1 MEQKRHKRKEIFS
14 VLMVS
19 NTGKRIKKYR
29 VSKSSFHLI
38 AVFLFLLCAIAAG
51 MSCWAVYVLGNQA
64 ALHKQITSGEQQVL
78 QLKEENER
86 LTGELAKVSEE
97 LEALQSKEADDT
109 ASAET
114 VEGQEAEPEQE
125 GSYPNRFPSSGVA
138 LVISPYSPDQPYM
151 SFGMQVEDSII
162 ATEDG
167 TVTTISSDDTYPY
180 IIEIEHENGYQT
192 RYMCNQEAQL
202 NVQEG
207 DQVISGTE
215 LITITL
221 ENTQLDYQVF
231 LEGEPIDPIN
241 IIDAKG

>member
-19 NTGKRIKKYR
+19 NTGKSIMKYR
-29 VSKSSFHLI
+29 VSKLFIRLI

-51 MSCWAVYVLGNQA
+51 LSCWAVYVLGNQE
-64 ALHKQITSGEQQVL
+64 ALHKQIASGEQQAL

-86 LTGELAKVSEE
+86 LGSEMTRLTAE
-97 LEALQSKEADDT
+97 LETLRNNEAQT
-109 ASAET
+109 TEGGEAAGET
-114 VEGQEAEPEQE
+114 EQE
-125 GSYPNRFPSSGVA
+125 GDSSYPNRFPSSGVA
-138 LVISPYSPDQPYM
+138 LVISSYSPDQPYM

-167 TVTTISSDDTYPY
+167 AVTAISSDDTYSY
-180 IIEIEHENGYQT
+180 IIEIEHENGYET

-207 DQVISGTE
+207 DQVLSGE
-215 LITITL
+215 ALITVTL
-221 ENTQLDYQVF
+221 ENTQLDYQVL

>member
-19 NTGKRIKKYR
+19 NTGKSIMKYR
-29 VSKSSFHLI
+29 VSKLFIRLI

-51 MSCWAVYVLGNQA
+51 LSCWVVYVLGNQE
-64 ALHKQITSGEQQVL
+64 ALHKQIASGEQQAL

-86 LTGELAKVSEE
+86 LGSEMTRLTAE
-97 LEALQSKEADDT
+97 LETLRNNEAQT
-109 ASAET
+109 TEGGEAAGET
-114 VEGQEAEPEQE
+114 EQE
-125 GSYPNRFPSSGVA
+125 GDSSYPNRFPSSGVA
-138 LVISPYSPDQPYM
+138 LVISSYSPDQPYM

-167 TVTTISSDDTYPY
+167 AVTAISSDDTYSY
-180 IIEIEHENGYQT
+180 IIEIEHENGYET

-207 DQVISGTE
+207 DQVLSGE
-215 LITITL
+215 ALITVTL
-221 ENTQLDYQVF
+221 ENTQLDYQVL

>member
-19 NTGKRIKKYR
+19 NTGKSIKKYR
-29 VSKSSFHLI
+29 VSKSSIRLL

-51 MSCWAVYVLGNQA
+51 LSCWAVYVLGNQA
-64 ALHKQITSGEQQVL
+64 ALHKQIASGEQQVL
-78 QLKEENER
+78 QLKEENAYLEGELTR
-86 LTGELAKVSEE
+86 LTQE
-97 LEALQSKEADDT
+97 LETQRSNGTQMAESGEA
-109 ASAET
+109 AK
-114 VEGQEAEPEQE
+114 EAEPEVEAE

-138 LVISPYSPDQPYM
+138 LVMSPYTPDQPYM

-167 TVTTISSDDTYPY
+167 TVTAISSDDTYSY
-180 IIEIEHENGYQT
+180 IIEIEHDNGYKT

-207 DQVISGTE
+207 DQVLSGE
-215 LITITL
+215 ALITVTL
-221 ENTQLDYQVF
+221 ENTQLDYQVL

>member
-1 MEQKRHKRKEIFS
+1 MSGRKHI
-14 VLMVS
+14 
-19 NTGKRIKKYR
+19 
-29 VSKSSFHLI
+29 LI
-38 AVFLFLLCAIAAG
+38 TLGFAAAVRLL
-51 MSCWAVYVLGNQA
+51 
-64 ALHKQITSGEQQVL
+64 
-78 QLKEENER
+78 
-86 LTGELAKVSEE
+86 
-97 LEALQSKEADDT
+97 
-109 ASAET
+109 ASAVSGLLFT
-114 VEGQEAEPEQE
+114 YHYSRLQFDLVNVVCGAVVEQEPEQE
-125 GSYPNRFPSSGVA
+125 GTYPNRFPSSGVA
-138 LVISPYSPDQPYM
+138 LVISSYSPDQPYM

-207 DQVISGTE
+207 DQVTSGSE

>member
-19 NTGKRIKKYR
+19 NTGKSIKKYR

-51 MSCWAVYVLGNQA
+51 MSCWAVYVLENQA
-64 ALHKQITSGEQQVL
+64 ALHKQIISGEQQAQ

-86 LTGELAKVSEE
+86 LSGELTKVSEE
-97 LEALQSKEADDT
+97 LEVLQSKGADSLT
-109 ASAET
+109 NVET
-114 VEGQEAEPEQE
+114 VVEQEPEQE
-125 GSYPNRFPSSGVA
+125 GTYPNRFQSSGVA
-138 LVISPYSPDQPYM
+138 LVISSYSPDQPYM

-207 DQVISGTE
+207 DQVTSGSE

>member
-19 NTGKRIKKYR
+19 NTGKSIKKYR

-51 MSCWAVYVLGNQA
+51 MSCWAIYVLENQA
-64 ALHKQITSGEQQVL
+64 ALHKQIISGEQQAQ

-86 LTGELAKVSEE
+86 LSGELTKVSEE
-97 LEALQSKEADDT
+97 LEVLQSKGADSLT
-109 ASAET
+109 NVET
-114 VEGQEAEPEQE
+114 VVEQEPEQE
-125 GSYPNRFPSSGVA
+125 GTYPNRFPSSGVA
-138 LVISPYSPDQPYM
+138 LVISSYSPDQPYM

-207 DQVISGTE
+207 DQVTSGSE

>member
-1 MEQKRHKRKEIFS
+1 MSGRKNVFVTLGLTLS
-14 VLMVS
+14 VS
-19 NTGKRIKKYR
+19 
-29 VSKSSFHLI
+29 
-38 AVFLFLLCAIAAG
+38 LLA
-51 MSCWAVYVLGNQA
+51 A
-64 ALHKQITSGEQQVL
+64 ALAVLLFTFHYGHLQFDLLNAVCGEV
-78 QLKEENER
+78 
-86 LTGELAKVSEE
+86 
-97 LEALQSKEADDT
+97 
-109 ASAET
+109 
-114 VEGQEAEPEQE
+114 VEQEPEQE
-125 GSYPNRFPSSGVA
+125 GTYPNRFPSSGVA
-138 LVISPYSPDQPYM
+138 LVISSYSPDQPYM

-207 DQVISGTE
+207 DQVTSGSE